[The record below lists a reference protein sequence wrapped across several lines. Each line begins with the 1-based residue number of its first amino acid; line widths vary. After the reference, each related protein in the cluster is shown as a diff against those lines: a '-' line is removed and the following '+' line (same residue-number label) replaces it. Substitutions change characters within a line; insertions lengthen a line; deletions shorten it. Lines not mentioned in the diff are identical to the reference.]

1 MLYIAICDDQELHLA
16 IVHKALEHYLS
27 EKRLEAEIQDFTSAF
42 DLVSSSENGAFY
54 DIVILDI
61 CLPGLSGTEGAKE
74 IMQRNSN
81 VSLIFL
87 SVSRDYAVEA
97 FAIGAVHYLLK
108 PFTDE
113 EFSEAMDRAVSR
125 KGMVKH
131 LMVNTAG
138 GHVEAVDVDSILY
151 IESVAYKRE
160 IHTDTAVYEET
171 KQTLGS
177 LMKAL
182 EKLAPGQFI
191 QPYRGY
197 IVNQAVIK
205 TVSPEKIILSDDTSI
220 IIKRGDFRRIRDGFL
235 GWSFGNVEADN
246 A

>member
-1 MLYIAICDDQELHLA
+1 MFRIAICDDQELHLA

-61 CLPGLSGTEGAKE
+61 CLPGLSGTEAAKE

-125 KGMVKH
+125 KGMAKH

-138 GHVEAVDVDSILY
+138 GHVEAVDVDSKYAKQSGGRGQYGHCKVRFEPMDPNDFVLKHKLDAPSAFRVIRLLADEGEIA
-151 IESVAYKRE
+151 IENGK
-160 IHTDTAVYEET
+160 
-171 KQTLGS
+171 L
-177 LMKAL
+177 KA
-182 EKLAPGQFI
+182 K
-191 QPYRGY
+191 
-197 IVNQAVIK
+197 
-205 TVSPEKIILSDDTSI
+205 
-220 IIKRGDFRRIRDGFL
+220 
-235 GWSFGNVEADN
+235 
-246 A
+246 